1 MEIFDSTQLA
11 GRPGRRGRRAGGAL
25 LAMVALAATMLT
37 ACSKDSDSVRAA
49 PEGDLAVSVL
59 EPTDRAT
66 VTVPFT
72 IKVKSSVPL
81 GPTESGRHHVH
92 IWFDANENDYQVV
105 ESDSLQVSNLPAGQH
120 TVHVSLRNAN
130 HSPAGADAQTTVVV
144 RGGEGAPATATPPAA
159 TANPPGPSM
168 SEAPDPDYNY

>member
-1 MEIFDSTQLA
+1 MRIFDSKEVTA
-11 GRPGRRGRRAGGAL
+11 RPGRRYRRVCHVVA
-25 LAMVALAATMLT
+25 AMLALAA
-37 ACSKDSDSVRAA
+37 AN
-49 PEGDLAVSVL
+49 G
-59 EPTDRAT
+59 AT

-105 ESDSLQVSNLPAGQH
+105 ESDSLEVTNLPAGQH

-130 HSPAGADAQTTVVV
+130 HSPAGADTQTMVVV
-144 RGGEGAPATATPPAA
+144 GGGDGAPAATPSPSAA
-159 TANPPGPSM
+159 TPSPGPPM
-168 SEAPDPDYNY
+168 SEEPDPGYDY